1 MKHTSRWHHFAL
13 VFAGV
18 ATLGGSALCASL
30 AQART
35 PGPTHVAA
43 DRENGGERHGR
54 RWHKLQA
61 KLRENEAAIHAITSG
76 DPKPYMA
83 LWADDP
89 DVTLFGAWGPIEHG
103 PQPVLGTFEWVG
115 GRFGPG
121 GGLTSEYTVIEM
133 SGSLAY
139 TVGFERGQVQV
150 DGRALAPMTIRV
162 THVHRYSGGH
172 WRLLHSHAEFP
183 PSDQRPTAR

>member
-1 MKHTSRWHHFAL
+1 MPDTSSSTHPSP
-13 VFAGV
+13 AG
-18 ATLGGSALCASL
+18 TG
-30 AQART
+30 
-35 PGPTHVAA
+35 A
-43 DRENGGERHGR
+43 DDAHQRHGERR
-54 RWHKLQA
+54 RQLQA
-61 KLRENEAAIHAITSG
+61 ALHQTDAAIHAITSG
-76 DPKPYMA
+76 DPQPYIA
-83 LWADDP
+83 LWDDSP
-89 DVTLFGAWGPIEHG
+89 DATLFGAWGPIERG
-103 PQPVLGTFEWVG
+103 PDALRATFEWVG
-115 GRFGPG
+115 RRFGPA
-121 GGLTSEYTVIEM
+121 GGLTPENVVIEM